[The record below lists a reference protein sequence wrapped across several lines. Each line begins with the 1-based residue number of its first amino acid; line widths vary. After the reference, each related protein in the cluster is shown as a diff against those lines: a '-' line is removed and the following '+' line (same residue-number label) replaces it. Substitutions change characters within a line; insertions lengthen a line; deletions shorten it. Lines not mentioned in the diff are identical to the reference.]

1 MEDLRDFYLSAS
13 HQFQSSLLGF
23 LEILSQFIGEVR
35 QAWSLDCSD
44 SHTEFVSGLFSCTV
58 LEQFSCRIVARD
70 TDCNI

>member
-1 MEDLRDFYLSAS
+1 MEDLRDFRLNAS

-44 SHTEFVSGLFSCTV
+44 SHTEFVSKWVVFLHCAGTV
-58 LEQFSCRIVARD
+58 FMQNCG
-70 TDCNI
+70 